1 MKKVGDRRIMTQEGE
16 GKWSTCCKLREYQ
29 KPLDNI
35 SMCPAADF
43 RKATY
48 IKVFF
53 ARYLTHPASLAM
65 KKYFT
70 ECLEYGKK
78 PKVKSDVFND
88 IGQSQTVH

>member
-65 KKYFT
+65 KI
-70 ECLEYGKK
+70 LLSILQN
-78 PKVKSDVFND
+78 VWNMARNLR
-88 IGQSQTVH
+88 